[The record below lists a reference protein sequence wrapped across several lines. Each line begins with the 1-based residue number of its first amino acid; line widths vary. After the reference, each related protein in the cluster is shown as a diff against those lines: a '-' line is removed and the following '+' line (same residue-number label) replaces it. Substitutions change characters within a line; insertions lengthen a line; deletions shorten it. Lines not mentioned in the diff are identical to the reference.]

1 MKPDWTPP
9 APLAHATLLAL
20 KTLSRQWP
28 RAMALAMDT
37 SEEGQAYLGD
47 YASALFGVDLRAI
60 PLAAREWIATENM
73 PPRPADFGKLAREM
87 SRQHFPQLFEVSG
100 VRSSEH
106 QSTDHLKNKSRI
118 DALSKRAHAVLGT
131 WSLVANVW
139 ALLYQ
144 TAPSEDHSDAVRV
157 GNVPWDVFDD
167 AVDAV
172 KRGRRPESG
181 PLGDMLGS
189 VA

>member
-1 MKPDWTPP
+1 MKPGWTPP

-28 RAMALAMDT
+28 RAMALALDS
-37 SEEGQAYLGD
+37 SEDGQAYLGD

-60 PLAAREWIATENM
+60 PIAAREWIATENM

-87 SRQHFPQLFEVSG
+87 SRRHFPQLFEANSVS
-100 VRSSEH
+100 SSEQ
-106 QSTDHLKNKSRI
+106 QSTHRLKNQSRI
-118 DALSKRAHAVLGT
+118 DALSKRAHAALGS
-131 WSLVANVW
+131 WRLVADVW

-144 TAPSEDHSDAVRV
+144 TAPSVDHADAGRI

-167 AVDAV
+167 AVDAI
-172 KRGRRPESG
+172 KRGVRPMAG
-181 PLGDMLGS
+181 PLSDTLGT